1 MYSFR
6 NYLFGILSMEISET
20 QFLEELGIHIR
31 QLREK
36 NSLSQQELAN
46 FCSVPK
52 VQIGRIERAEINTTV
67 RTLVKIANAL
77 DVEPK

>member
-1 MYSFR
+1 
-6 NYLFGILSMEISET
+6 MEISET

-46 FCSVPK
+46 YCNLSK
-52 VQIGRIERAEINTTV
+52 VQLGRIERAEINTTV
-67 RTLVKIANAL
+67 KTLVKIANAL
-77 DVEPK
+77 EIEPKDLLNIITKTK